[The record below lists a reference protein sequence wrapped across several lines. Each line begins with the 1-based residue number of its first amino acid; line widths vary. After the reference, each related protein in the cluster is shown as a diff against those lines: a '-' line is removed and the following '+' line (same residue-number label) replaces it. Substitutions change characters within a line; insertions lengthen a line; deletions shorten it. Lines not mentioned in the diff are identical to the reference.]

1 MLETSREIARV
12 PMQVLLEGR
21 ERPLDRQA
29 FNMLSAWKS
38 YELCRRF
45 GWLGLLAI
53 LTMLPYSIPAFYD
66 VLRVRRGAE
75 AGTFIY
81 LLKPVENQLWFL
93 VTSIGALSVVWW
105 LWKTLA
111 TAPPQIN
118 NRTTWIY
125 GLLAWALLAA
135 QFVSAVGSDFPV
147 QSCKNLMLPGACLLA
162 FVMLLSL
169 RPSETQLKQL
179 FLLLVIAAMPACL
192 YAIAQ
197 NQGYEILPYSK
208 YVIEGSTQEI
218 SGKQAIASV
227 FGHPNYMGSYMA
239 PLLFWPAFFAL
250 NTRRKAGRWIAGIAG
265 IIMIVTLIVGGTRGP
280 WLAVGAAALPYYFM
294 LALSPRYRRQ
304 LLFAAGLAIVT
315 AIILL
320 AVPNPFFT
328 VQFDVSK
335 RLLGSKE
342 ISSRFYYWLM
352 AIEMWKVHPWLGV
365 GYGRFDVNF
374 WDYVSAYQQRPE
386 SEYVR
391 YVLQETIRGVRP
403 GFVHNDHLQILA
415 EGGVLATALWL
426 ALWSLIATHGLKAL
440 RALRHDQPRLLLAAT
455 LLASMIAFGADGL
468 FNFPFHIPC
477 SRLLFWITLASWVSL
492 YGQFVANTNAT
503 QADSD
508 ADIPSTISV
517 P

>member
-1 MLETSREIARV
+1 M
-12 PMQVLLEGR
+12 
-21 ERPLDRQA
+21 
-29 FNMLSAWKS
+29 
-38 YELCRRF
+38 
-45 GWLGLLAI
+45 AI
-53 LTMLPYSIPAFYD
+53 LAMLPYAIPAFYD
-66 VLRVRRGAE
+66 VLRLRMGAE
-75 AGTFIY
+75 PGTFVY

-93 VTSIGALSVVWW
+93 VISVGVLSVAWW
-105 LWKTLA
+105 LWATLCA
-111 TAPPQIN
+111 TSDQTS
-118 NRTTWIY
+118 NRTVWTY
-125 GLLAWALLAA
+125 GILAWALLAA
-135 QFVSAVGSDFPV
+135 QFISAAGSGFPV
-147 QSCKNLMLPGACLLA
+147 QCYQNLMLPAACLLA
-162 FVMLLSL
+162 FAMLLSL
-169 RPSETQLKQL
+169 RPSEHQLKQL
-179 FLLLVIAAMPACL
+179 FLLLIIAAMPACL

-208 YVIEGSTQEI
+208 YIMEGSTQEI
-218 SGKQAIASV
+218 SGKQTIASV

-250 NTRRKAGRWIAGIAG
+250 NARRTAGRWIAGIAG
-265 IIMIVTLIVGGTRGP
+265 IVMIITLVVGGTRGP

-294 LALSPRYRRQ
+294 LALSPQYRRQ
-304 LLFAAGLAIVT
+304 LLFAAGLALVT

-328 VQFDVSK
+328 VQFDVAK

-352 AIEMWKVHPWLGV
+352 SIEMWKVHPWIGV

-391 YVLQETIRGVRP
+391 YVLQETIRGVHP

-415 EGGVLATALWL
+415 EGGLLAAALWI

-440 RALRHDQPRLLLAAT
+440 RALRHDQPRLLMAAT
-455 LLASMIAFGADGL
+455 LLASMITFAADGL

-477 SRLLFWITLASWVSL
+477 SRLLFWITLASWASL
-492 YGQFVANTNAT
+492 YSQFVSKSNA
-503 QADSD
+503 QESR
-508 ADIPSTISV
+508 S
-517 P
+517 